1 MKSKKNQRL
10 LALILSMVL
19 MLSAS
24 ISAMA
29 QGDVQTE
36 ASGTETTENQAAVQS
51 LEEETVPE
59 TEAPAEETDTQS
71 AEILEEPVQE
81 SAEQEITE
89 EPAENTETP
98 AETTEPVQEETGDPA
113 ETTET
118 DQTIVQ
124 SPEVQEE
131 SAVTE
136 EQPAETTEEVITEET
151 AVSEAAELKQEFT
164 DENGNVTQTIT
175 AYVPEGAFQATAD
188 QVSMEVSFLN
198 TSDTDYIK
206 GMMEELLPENYY
218 LDGYVLYQIDF
229 KVDGEITQPAKAVT
243 ITMIGNDLA
252 VEDTQK
258 AHVFYYDPENP
269 EVEGDKDQLAEV
281 IQKDQ
286 LIKSLQESGQSTGN
300 IEDYD
305 YSEIAVNDGNADTI
319 TVKGW
324 ESTIYGCYVEKEA
337 EPVELKGK
345 AEDIQVTLS
354 GPASSFPQEGE
365 LALSVK
371 KVDKETKKIVKE
383 AIEEEAENN
392 GQEVVD
398 YTALDITLLH
408 NGEEIQPLGP
418 VNVTFIKEEKAKSAA
433 SQPDQTKVFH
443 VDEETGKAQDMEAAE
458 AEEGQVAIE
467 TDHFSIYV
475 VVDMEQL
482 GGQIE
487 LTVQHWATVNQLT
500 GVDGQDGLEGS
511 DPGDGEPGNA
521 TASLKSEDVFTK
533 IYTDDSMKLDNQLKK
548 NVEELSKVLLADAN
562 STIKNY
568 ELTELWVLKEGQTAG
583 TETLKTEQEINA
595 EKGKW
600 EVYVLSNYA
609 GNEKEIS
616 LDKNA
621 TVRMIYE
628 PVTADNA
635 FSQPVTFF
643 DYNITWPKK
652 NGGWEGPGDKY
663 IWTDGGLNY
672 RDGNQWTDVNDS
684 KMAIGL
690 HDNGF
695 YNHKNDEKFKGM
707 NINRGNGNGFV
718 AVQGMVTGVNAN
730 GPIYADGICDANF
743 FNNTPVN
750 GKTVLN
756 DYTLNFKQVGDVYT
770 LQSVK
775 KGNITTLDKLD
786 VLSEIYDKWYQDKYF
801 RQIFSNNFWPLDKEN
816 YGGIDPLFGDH
827 KYEGASDNLRGSA
840 NASDDGNAHN
850 WFFGM
855 RYDFEFTLG
864 DYEGPLNFYF
874 RGDDDFWLFVD
885 GEVVTDLGGIHS
897 AIGATADL
905 SYLRNEDRDKTHHLT
920 IIYAERGGHGSTCY
934 MQFTLPNVK
943 PVTFDTTTE
952 KTTVTVNKV
961 WNDHNNPNRPASI
974 SVELWYTLENQN
986 DWKKYDTQTLSSQNN
1001 WTHTWNN
1008 IPKGGY
1014 QYKVKEVGEENGKFG
1029 NYTVTYSGEE
1039 GLLTKNNG
1047 SYSGTITN
1055 SASPSTYITVNKKWD
1070 DGDMSGTARPES
1082 VDFYLYYRN
1091 EDNTAW
1097 VQYPG
1102 GKLTLTA
1109 GNHSSGDTD
1118 TWTGKYENL
1127 PVYWGNTDKKMK
1139 YTVMEIDENTTLPDG
1154 GTLPGKAGYKYIVD
1168 YPDSHIGADGFGK
1181 EYEAKTDNSP
1191 TPVETLNL
1199 TVTNRLGIDIQVNKV
1214 WKGQDPAENTVIYAG
1229 LYKNGKP
1236 VKDKWVELKASNN
1249 WKAAFE
1255 YLTPANDYSVKELRK
1270 ANSGETDQFTINEV
1284 GYVGVDSGQETTVG
1298 SGDTSIKY
1306 VVSYGALT
1314 QDTSDPSLST
1324 VTITNQAQW
1333 RLIKRSSSS
1342 TEDSPIYLPGAV
1354 FDLTHEDGTKYT
1366 GTSDD
1371 KGIVTWK
1378 KGETD
1383 FDETFPDG
1391 KYTLT
1396 EKEAPEGYKPGN
1408 SVTFTVT
1415 NGVPENLGSGNTG
1428 TVEEGILTFYYDNT
1442 ALYALPSSG
1451 GPGIYW
1457 YLFGG
1462 ILLMMAASL
1471 IVYKNKRG
1479 EVLERK

>member
-29 QGDVQTE
+29 EGDVQTE

-59 TEAPAEETDTQS
+59 TEALTEETDTQS

-98 AETTEPVQEETGDPA
+98 AETTEPVQEETGEPA

-188 QVSMEVSFLN
+188 QISMEVSFLN

-243 ITMIGNDLA
+243 ITMSGNDLA

-418 VNVTFIKEEKAKSAA
+418 VNVTFTKQDREKDAEEVKE
-433 SQPDQTKVFH
+433 TKVFH
-443 VDEETGKAQDMEAAE
+443 VDEEKGTATDMEAAVNTSGE
-458 AEEGQVAIE
+458 AEIE
-467 TDHFSIYV
+467 TTHFSVYV
-475 VVDMEQL
+475 VVDLDQL
-482 GGQIE
+482 GEQIE
-487 LTVQHWATVNQLT
+487 LTVQHWAEIEQLT
-500 GVDGQDGLEGS
+500 DVDGTEGLSGPGYDGK
-511 DPGDGEPGNA
+511 PFN
-521 TASLKSEDVFTK
+521 SEAKLNSEEVFTE
-533 IYTDDSMKLDNQLKK
+533 IYSPDVLTLDNTLQTT
-548 NVEELSKVLLADAN
+548 VEDLSKVYQAN
-562 STIKNY
+562 VGKTVKNY
-568 ELTELWVLKEGQTAG
+568 ELTEIWLLKDGRNENS
-583 TETLKTEQEINA
+583 K
-595 EKGKW
+595 EKGDWYIYSINSGDKIR
-600 EVYVLSNYA
+600 LS
-609 GNEKEIS
+609 KDSVI
-616 LDKNA
+616 
-621 TVRMIYE
+621 RMIYS
-628 PVTADNA
+628 PV
-635 FSQPVTFF
+635 SQEDALQQNVKFW
-643 DYNITWPKK
+643 DYNVT
-652 NGGWEGPGDKY
+652 
-663 IWTDGGLNY
+663 
-672 RDGNQWTDVNDS
+672 
-684 KMAIGL
+684 
-690 HDNGF
+690 
-695 YNHKNDEKFKGM
+695 
-707 NINRGNGNGFV
+707 NGNGSTTFSSDNQGINAATNYPEGSDTSQRI
-718 AVQGMVTGVNAN
+718 AVGQASNGIYHNYAKAELKSRERINMTKHSTRATEEMVIGVNDD
-730 GPIYADGICDANF
+730 GPIYAEGLTDPGL
-743 FNNTPVN
+743 FNNDDTVN
-750 GKTVLN
+750 GKHTVNGYKLSFN
-756 DYTLNFKQVGDVYT
+756 QQGDTYTLSSVIDGD
-770 LQSVK
+770 
-775 KGNITTLDKLD
+775 GNTTLDKLETFQD
-786 VLSEIYDKWYQDKYF
+786 VFDGKDWTGKEKVIY
-801 RQIFSNNFWPLDKEN
+801 SNNFWPLD
-816 YGGIDPLFGDH
+816 GLD
-827 KYEGASDNLRGSA
+827 YEGMDTLLGDEDVSYYITGSRFNTSKDTYEKYA
-840 NASDDGNAHN
+840 VNDEVFLQSDDMEPHN

-864 DYEGPLNFYF
+864 DYTGPLKYYF
-874 RGDDDFWLFVD
+874 RGDDDFWLFID
-885 GEVVTDLGGIHS
+885 GELAIDLGGIHS
-897 AIGATADL
+897 SVGKILDL
-905 SYLRNEDRDKTHHLT
+905 RSYLEDKDGGTIDKEKTHRIT
-920 IIYAERGGHGSTCY
+920 IIYAERGGSGSTCY

-943 PVTFDTTTE
+943 PVSFDTDVP
-952 KTTVTVNKV
+952 KTSVTVEKK
-961 WNDHNNPNRPASI
+961 WIDHNNPNRPTSI
-974 SVELWYTLENQN
+974 QVELYYKAE
-986 DWKKYDTQTLSSQNN
+986 DESEWKLYDTQTLTQTNE
-1001 WTHTWNN
+1001 WKYTWSNL
-1008 IPKGGY
+1008 PKDGY
-1014 QYKVKEVGEENGKFG
+1014 TYKVKEVGEKEGENG
-1029 NYTVTYSGEE
+1029 NYKVTYQSGDQKD
-1039 GLLTKNNG
+1039 GILDQNTDG
-1047 SYSGTITN
+1047 SFSGTITN
-1055 SASPSTYITVNKKWD
+1055 TANPCTWINVKKVWED
-1070 DGDMSGTARPES
+1070 NGSGERPEQ
-1082 VDFYLYYRN
+1082 VEFYLFYRQ
-1091 EDNTAW
+1091 EGETAW
-1097 VQYPG
+1097 KEYPNG
-1102 GKLTLTA
+1102 RLTLTNKNVAA
-1109 GNHSSGDTD
+1109 GNANI
-1118 TWTGKYENL
+1118 WTGKYENL
-1127 PVYWGNTDKKMK
+1127 PVYLGNTNTFLE
-1139 YTVMEIDENTTLPDG
+1139 YTVMEVEGNTPLEQGDKLNGKSTNDLYTVTYPNDHFGTNSSWTAYKAKENQ
-1154 GTLPGKAGYKYIVD
+1154 
-1168 YPDSHIGADGFGK
+1168 
-1181 EYEAKTDNSP
+1181 
-1191 TPVETLNL
+1191 ETLNL
-1199 TVTNRLGIDIQVNKV
+1199 TVTNRYGVNLEVIKE
-1214 WKGQDPAENTVIYAG
+1214 WKGNAPDENTKIYVG
-1229 LYKNGKP
+1229 LYKGEIAVEDKYLELSAGKQ
-1236 VKDKWVELKASNN
+1236 
-1249 WKAAFE
+1249 WKGTFTQ
-1255 YLTPANDYSVKELRK
+1255 LTPASDYSVKELRPVK
-1270 ANSGETDQFTINEV
+1270 EGDTVEFTISETNYTGV
-1284 GYVGVDSGQETTVG
+1284 GDGEQISLEGGGTYT
-1298 SGDTSIKY
+1298 
-1306 VVSYGALT
+1306 VSYGELANNT
-1314 QDTSDPSLST
+1314 I
-1324 VTITNQAQW
+1324 TITNQEIW
-1333 RLIKRSSSS
+1333 RLVKRSSSS

-1354 FDLTHEDGTKYT
+1354 FELKYEKNGTTYT

-1378 KGETD
+1378 KGEIG
-1383 FDETFPDG
+1383 FNGTFLDG

-1428 TVEEGILTFYYDNT
+1428 TVEEGILTFYYDND
-1442 ALYALPSSG
+1442 ALYSLPSSG
-1451 GPGIYW
+1451 GKGIQW
-1457 YLFGG
+1457 YIISG
-1462 ILLMMAASL
+1462 ILLLMAGSL
-1471 IVYKNKRG
+1471 ILYKTRSR
-1479 EVLERK
+1479 EF

>member
-29 QGDVQTE
+29 EGDVQTE

-59 TEAPAEETDTQS
+59 TEALTEETDTQS

-98 AETTEPVQEETGDPA
+98 AETTEPVQEETGEPA

-124 SPEVQEE
+124 SLEVQEE

-164 DENGNVTQTIT
+164 DENGKVTQTIT

-188 QVSMEVSFLN
+188 QISMEVSFLN

-243 ITMIGNDLA
+243 ITMSGNDLA

-418 VNVTFIKEEKAKSAA
+418 VNVTFTKQDREKDAEEVKE
-433 SQPDQTKVFH
+433 TKVFH
-443 VDEETGKAQDMEAAE
+443 VDEEKGTATDMEAAVNTSGE
-458 AEEGQVAIE
+458 AEIE
-467 TDHFSIYV
+467 TTHFSVYV
-475 VVDMEQL
+475 VVDLDQL

-500 GVDGQDGLEGS
+500 GVDGQDGLNITQR
-511 DPGDGEPGNA
+511 GDGIPDNA
-521 TASLKSEDVFTK
+521 EATLNSKNIFTR
-533 IYTDDSMKLDNQLKK
+533 IYTDDTIEMDNQLKK
-548 NVEELSKVLLADAN
+548 NIEDLSKVLLADAG

-568 ELTELWVLKEGQTAG
+568 DLEELWVLKDGMTAG
-583 TETLKTEQEINA
+583 DDTLEDSSEITQEKQKWEIYALDDTDDTEIITLK
-595 EKGKW
+595 
-600 EVYVLSNYA
+600 
-609 GNEKEIS
+609 
-616 LDKNA
+616 KNA
-621 TVRMIYE
+621 TIRMVYKTVE
-628 PVTADNA
+628 ADSA
-635 FSQPVTFF
+635 FSQPVTFY
-643 DYNITWPKK
+643 DYNVTWDNTGPE
-652 NGGWEGPGDKY
+652 NGY
-663 IWTDGGLNY
+663 IWTDGKMNNRNEETWTGGSK
-672 RDGNQWTDVNDS
+672 DGKNQL
-684 KMAIGL
+684 AIGL
-690 HDNGF
+690 FNNGF
-695 YNHKNDEKFKGM
+695 YHDRQDSELNGLK
-707 NINRGNGNGFV
+707 INQGNGDGFT
-718 AVQGMVTGVNAN
+718 AVKGMVTGVNEN
-730 GPIYADGICDANF
+730 GPIYNGIYDKNY
-743 FNNTPVN
+743 FNEIPQE
-750 GKTVLN
+750 GKEVLK
-756 DYTLNFKQVGDVYT
+756 DYSLNFKQVGDVYT

-775 KGNITTLDKLD
+775 KGNETTLDNLD
-786 VLSEIYDKWYQDKYF
+786 KLSEIYDSYVNWTNPPGY
-801 RQIFSNNFWPLDKEN
+801 RQIFSNNFWPLDQED
-816 YGGIDPLFGDH
+816 YTGIDRKFGGKDFA
-827 KYEGASDNLRGSA
+827 GASDDRRNTTDN
-840 NASDDGNAHN
+840 NASDDGKQHN

-885 GEVVTDLGGIHS
+885 GELKTDLGGIHS
-897 AIGATADL
+897 AIGAMLDL
-905 SYLRNEDRDKTHHLT
+905 SYLRNGDRNETHKIT

-943 PVTFDTTTE
+943 PVSFDTDVP
-952 KTTVTVNKV
+952 KTSVTVEKK
-961 WNDHNNPNRPASI
+961 WIDHNNPNRPTSI
-974 SVELWYTLENQN
+974 QVELYYKAE
-986 DWKKYDTQTLSSQNN
+986 DESEWKLYDTQTLTQTNE
-1001 WTHTWNN
+1001 WKYTWSGL
-1008 IPKGGY
+1008 PKDGY
-1014 QYKVKEVGEENGKFG
+1014 TYKVKEVGEEGGKNG
-1029 NYTVTYSGEE
+1029 NYTVTYQSGNRTD
-1039 GLLTKNNG
+1039 GILDQNTDGTDG
-1047 SYSGTITN
+1047 SFSGTITN
-1055 SASPSTYITVNKKWD
+1055 TASPSTWITVKKVWED
-1070 DGDMSGTARPES
+1070 NGSAERPDS
-1082 VDFYLYYRN
+1082 VDFYLYYRQKG
-1091 EDNTAW
+1091 ETDW
-1097 VQYPG
+1097 IEYPNG
-1102 GKLTLTA
+1102 RLTLKKENA
-1109 GNHSSGDTD
+1109 AADEN

-1127 PVYWGNTDKKMK
+1127 PVYLGNTDKFLE
-1139 YTVMEIDENTTLPDG
+1139 YTVMEVEGNTPLGQGDK
-1154 GTLPGKAGYKYIVD
+1154 LNGKSTNDLYTVT
-1168 YPDSHIGADGFGK
+1168 YPDDHFGTNSSWAAYKAK
-1181 EYEAKTDNSP
+1181 ENQ
-1191 TPVETLNL
+1191 ETLKL
-1199 TVTNRLGIDIQVNKV
+1199 TVTNSYGVNLEVIKE
-1214 WKGQDPAENTVIYAG
+1214 WKGNAPDENTKIYVG
-1229 LYKNGKP
+1229 LYKDGKA
-1236 VKDKWVELKASNN
+1236 VEDKYLELSDGKQ
-1249 WKAAFE
+1249 WKGTFTQ
-1255 YLTPANDYSVKELRK
+1255 LTPSSDYSVKELRPVK
-1270 ANSGETDQFTINEV
+1270 EGDTVEFTISETNYTGV
-1284 GYVGVDSGQETTVG
+1284 GDGEQISLEGGGTYT
-1298 SGDTSIKY
+1298 
-1306 VVSYGALT
+1306 VSYSELANNT
-1314 QDTSDPSLST
+1314 I
-1324 VTITNQAQW
+1324 TITNQEIW
-1333 RLIKRSSSS
+1333 RLVKRSSSS